1 MGLIS
6 ECKWQRKEQW
16 TWRQNNRNYPIW
28 TTEKNIL
35 KKVYRASGM
44 ITEVLT
50 SVVLSFLGRRTLST
64 CGNFSQYW
72 VLSNAWAII
81 ASGMAWCKQNAAIL
95 PSPLKKK
102 FFFSFFVK
110 VLGSPDGSSVK
121 KKISAWQGRR
131 HKRLGFDPCLIPGSG
146 RSPGEGNG
154 TPLQYS
160 CLGDPMDREA
170 WQAKSTGSQKVG
182 HNLRD

>member
-110 VLGSPDGSSVK
+110 VLGSPDGSAVK
-121 KKISAWQGRR
+121 KKYLPAKAGDTRDLGLIPVWSLGQEDPLEKEMATHYSILAWEIPWTEKPGRLSPQGR
-131 HKRLGFDPCLIPGSG
+131 KKLD
-146 RSPGEGNG
+146 
-154 TPLQYS
+154 T
-160 CLGDPMDREA
+160 
-170 WQAKSTGSQKVG
+170 T
-182 HNLRD
+182 

>member
-28 TTEKNIL
+28 TTEKKIL

-50 SVVLSFLGRRTLST
+50 SFVLSFLGRRTLST
-64 CGNFSQYW
+64 CENFSQYW

-81 ASGMAWCKQNAAIL
+81 ASGVGWCKQNAAIL

-102 FFFSFFVK
+102 NFFFFFCRSIG
-110 VLGSPDGSSVK
+110 LPWWLSGK
-121 KKISAWQGRR
+121 KKNLPAKAGDTRD
-131 HKRLGFDPCLIPGSG
+131 LGLIPVWSLGQEDPLEKEMATHYSILAWEIPWTEKPG
-146 RSPGEGNG
+146 GLSP
-154 TPLQYS
+154 
-160 CLGDPMDREA
+160 
-170 WQAKSTGSQKVG
+170 
-182 HNLRD
+182 